1 MGAGGVA
8 AGLVRQRL
16 RQHGQHRLGAR
27 RVARPGGTG
36 CPRSSRRGPRGAG
49 RRRWPRSP
57 ARTCRPGAGPGRGRR
72 AARPAA
78 VAPAVSARAAALRS
92 SRAAARRAV
101 TVGSA
106 GGWSSAY
113 VASLAHSRRS
123 SRTRA
128 TTGSGFASRSVTRRS
143 SPSSRSSAAARRSIS
158 ASSSSSCWSQP
169 CPVPPLQVVAEPL
182 HLRVPG
188 GAQRGEHDP
197 GLAGVARTRV
207 DQPGGRLGR
216 LAVRTGPDR
225 EALVHHAGGEVHV
238 GPVDRGAGRGQRTGP
253 VALLLAGLGD
263 QRPDPGAQRRV
274 VEQRLHERQRARR
287 VVLGTQHPARLGDP
301 GPPDEVLPR
310 LGSPGG
316 RQRDGRPGRAAAY
329 GGLRSALD
337 AHQTSTCCRGSP

>member
-1 MGAGGVA
+1 M
-8 AGLVRQRL
+8 
-16 RQHGQHRLGAR
+16 
-27 RVARPGGTG
+27 
-36 CPRSSRRGPRGAG
+36 
-49 RRRWPRSP
+49 
-57 ARTCRPGAGPGRGRR
+57 
-72 AARPAA
+72 
-78 VAPAVSARAAALRS
+78 
-92 SRAAARRAV
+92 

-113 VASLAHSRRS
+113 VAS
-123 SRTRA
+123 RA
-128 TTGSGFASRSVTRRS
+128 Q
-143 SPSSRSSAAARRSIS
+143 SAALVQDPGHHGKRVR
-158 ASSSSSCWSQP
+158 QP
-169 CPVPPLQVVAEPL
+169 VRDPGQLALEPVVVGRAQVDLGVELLELLVPAGPVPPLEVVPEPL

-188 GAQRGEHDP
+188 GAQRGEHGP
-197 GLAGVARTRV
+197 GLAGVARPGV

-216 LAVRTGPDR
+216 LPVGTGPDR

-263 QRPDPGAQRRV
+263 QRPDAGAQRGV

-287 VVLGTQHPARLGDP
+287 VVLGAQHASRLGDP

-310 LGSPGG
+310 LGSPRG
-316 RQRDGRPGRAAAY
+316 RQRDGRPGRPAAY